1 MVLMSVLP
9 ARFFCNFIQQN
20 EQYEEF
26 GVYWDLWFKISIY
39 LSKSSSLERSNF
51 DSQMSGLTANGGE
64 ELSSEDKL
72 EILRQR
78 IKKQESDI
86 DIIIEQNKE
95 LLDPRITIAEFAM
108 MKLVNQEVWNARKT
122 TQNASSKSV
131 V

>member
-1 MVLMSVLP
+1 
-9 ARFFCNFIQQN
+9 
-20 EQYEEF
+20 
-26 GVYWDLWFKISIY
+26 
-39 LSKSSSLERSNF
+39 
-51 DSQMSGLTANGGE
+51 MSGFTAHGGE

-108 MKLVNQEVWNARKT
+108 MKLGNQEVWNARKT

>member
-1 MVLMSVLP
+1 M
-9 ARFFCNFIQQN
+9 
-20 EQYEEF
+20 
-26 GVYWDLWFKISIY
+26 
-39 LSKSSSLERSNF
+39 
-51 DSQMSGLTANGGE
+51 
-64 ELSSEDKL
+64 SSEDKL
-72 EILRQR
+72 EIMRQR

-108 MKLVNQEVWNARKT
+108 MKLGNQEVWNARKT